1 MIEFLASSDLPRTAA
16 LIATAAWLTIGVTNN
31 MRDGETNVL
40 LLGTMMRM
48 DLLKDEAVLGQ
59 GLIDRATTGDGRAR
73 AALRWVVRSQV
84 LIAGLLWIAALLSLG
99 DWIGIVEPILAV
111 AAINVGVGAFFALWT
126 TFLCGGLWYGYWIK
140 TSHVQQVHF
149 TLFIISLL
157 LWQLA
162 T

>member
-73 AALRWVVRSQV
+73 AALRWVVR
-84 LIAGLLWIAALLSLG
+84 G
-99 DWIGIVEPILAV
+99 
-111 AAINVGVGAFFALWT
+111 
-126 TFLCGGLWYGYWIK
+126 CG
-140 TSHVQQVHF
+140 
-149 TLFIISLL
+149 
-157 LWQLA
+157 
-162 T
+162 